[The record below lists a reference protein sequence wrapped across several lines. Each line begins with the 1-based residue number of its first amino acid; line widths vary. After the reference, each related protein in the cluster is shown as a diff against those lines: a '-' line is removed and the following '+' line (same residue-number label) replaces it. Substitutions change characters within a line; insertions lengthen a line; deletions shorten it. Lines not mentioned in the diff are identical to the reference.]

1 MDLEE
6 NRNLQRSYLYI
17 NERKFLAGQQYKDDL
32 NTEAKN
38 RARRNI
44 VDERLPNL
52 SHRIQALVDDI
63 ALLEAGG
70 FLDSE
75 YHPDGWE
82 QLLNVEPRLHLK
94 RDSDFVDP
102 HTWMPHTRLD
112 DEVRLGYTIGQTL
125 RSLTFL
131 SNTHTDY
138 DELGWGFILGLFG
151 EPRSNFGEEYSRIFR
166 FFEYVYSKMDKKKER
181 SLEIN
186 DIIEIESIE
195 EDLSLNSFNSEPDLS
210 SYSGMADRLERA
222 TMAVKKYKQAYSDPY
237 LHETNDPDLEYLKLL
252 ENILVH
258 REEVVSAIELI
269 NRVRNSIKL
278 INNSQSGQLFAKE
291 VFRVVWNTESRLV
304 ERDNIK
310 KECNTS
316 KKQVTEIMNNFGSDP
331 SSKKW
336 MNKPPLVKKEGSKR
350 VGGKWSLTN
359 LGYVV
364 GYAMFEDNG
373 AEFVYRA
380 FGQVITDQHDRHEI
394 HNRISDAILEI

>member
-1 MDLEE
+1 
-6 NRNLQRSYLYI
+6 
-17 NERKFLAGQQYKDDL
+17 
-32 NTEAKN
+32 
-38 RARRNI
+38 
-44 VDERLPNL
+44 
-52 SHRIQALVDDI
+52 
-63 ALLEAGG
+63 
-70 FLDSE
+70 
-75 YHPDGWE
+75 
-82 QLLNVEPRLHLK
+82 
-94 RDSDFVDP
+94 
-102 HTWMPHTRLD
+102 
-112 DEVRLGYTIGQTL
+112 
-125 RSLTFL
+125 
-131 SNTHTDY
+131 
-138 DELGWGFILGLFG
+138 
-151 EPRSNFGEEYSRIFR
+151 
-166 FFEYVYSKMDKKKER
+166 MDKKKER